1 MDKSQPLKLH
11 LTSQYWFTLKWL
23 GSLSPS
29 EATSVTALERVG
41 GWIPLKHKQSQKN
54 FLNSLVA
61 VFSFII
67 CMRHHYVTALK
78 SYLLLN
84 NEHAFSSTK
93 NISLSWKRSIRCCY
107 TRNKILTL
115 DKISQKRTA
124 EQTHSAFSW
133 IQYSRIHWFITHQWY
148 ESLECWLFF

>member
-11 LTSQYWFTLKWL
+11 VTSQYWFTLKWL

-29 EATSVTALERVG
+29 EAMSVTALEGVG
-41 GWIPLKHKQSQKN
+41 AASHSSISSYRKKIFK
-54 FLNSLVA
+54 SLVA

-67 CMRHHYVTALK
+67 CMRHHYLAALK

-84 NEHAFSSTK
+84 NEHAFSSIK

-107 TRNKILTL
+107 TRNSILTL
-115 DKISQKRTA
+115 DKISQKHTA
-124 EQTHSAFSW
+124 EHSFS
-133 IQYSRIHWFITHQWY
+133 IQLNTVFKNALI
-148 ESLECWLFF
+148 